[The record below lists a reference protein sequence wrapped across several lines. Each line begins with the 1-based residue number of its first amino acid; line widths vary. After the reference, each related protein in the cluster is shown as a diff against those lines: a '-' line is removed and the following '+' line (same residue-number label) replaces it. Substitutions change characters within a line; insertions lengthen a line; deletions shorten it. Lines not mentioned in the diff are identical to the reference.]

1 MSSEKITV
9 QAAVA
14 ASLQKVWDYYT
25 QPQHITQWNFAHESW
40 HCPTASNDLRIGGIY
55 NARMEARDG
64 SSGFNFEAVYTSIIP
79 GEHFTYEFGG
89 RVATVT
95 FQEQNNFTTVTV
107 SFDPENEHSVD
118 MQRAGWQSILDNFKQ
133 YTEQH

>member
-1 MSSEKITV
+1 MSLEKITI
-9 QAAVA
+9 QTTVA
-14 ASLQKVWDYYT
+14 AALQKAWDYYT
-25 QPQHITQWNFAHESW
+25 QPEHITQWNFAHESW

-64 SSGFNFEAVYTSIIP
+64 SGGFNFEAVYTSIVP
-79 GEHFTYEFGG
+79 GESFTYEFGG

-95 FQEQNNFTTVTV
+95 FQQQEGMTVVTV
-107 SFDPENEHSVD
+107 SFDPETENPIE
-118 MQRAGWQSILDNFKQ
+118 MQRFGWQSILDNFKQ